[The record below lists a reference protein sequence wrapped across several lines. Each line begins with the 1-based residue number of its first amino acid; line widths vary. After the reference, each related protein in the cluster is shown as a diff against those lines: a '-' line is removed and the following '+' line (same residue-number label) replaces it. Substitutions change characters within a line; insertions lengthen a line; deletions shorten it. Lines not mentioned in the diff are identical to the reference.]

1 MLETENNRPAPSV
14 AEADQLPLTPR
25 QAWARRV
32 GGCALAAVVAV
43 LAVRAILFIFGAPN
57 VARDKP
63 ARMSSRRANC
73 GPGAGPAGLPPSGGV
88 DGHLGATYDVCSGFE
103 KNPWLVVDL
112 GGRFA
117 LSKVIVYNRADCCW
131 GLRDLPMVVE
141 ASDDDVHYEPVG
153 RRTTPF
159 TQDDPWS
166 LGLSRVIA
174 RFVRVRVDAPAA
186 EIVLSEV
193 EVYGRPAGGT

>member
-1 MLETENNRPAPSV
+1 MREADDNRPAPSG
-14 AEADQLPLTPR
+14 AEAGQLTPR

-32 GGCALAAVVAV
+32 GGWALAAVVAAIV
-43 LAVRAILFIFGAPN
+43 VRAIVFIFGAPN

-63 ARMSSRRANC
+63 ARLSSRRANC
-73 GPGAGPAGLPPSGGV
+73 WPGAGPAGLPPSGAV

-103 KNPWLVVDL
+103 KEPWLVVDL

-141 ASDDDVHYEPVG
+141 TSDDDVHYAPAG
-153 RRTTPF
+153 RRTMPF

-166 LGLSRVIA
+166 LGISGVTA

-193 EVYGRPAGGT
+193 EVYGRPARGP